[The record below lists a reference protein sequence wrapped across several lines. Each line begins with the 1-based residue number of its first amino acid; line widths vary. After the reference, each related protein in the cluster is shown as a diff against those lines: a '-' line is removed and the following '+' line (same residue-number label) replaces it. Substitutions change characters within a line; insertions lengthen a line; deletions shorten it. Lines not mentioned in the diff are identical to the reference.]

1 MTLRQFGSVSE
12 LLVKLKADLEAAFPS
27 FFREFLSSKANG
39 ENGGGST
46 NNVSSASEE
55 ADDGVTLLLDLLK
68 AIQVKLIITEHYE
81 LRLRIMTNL
90 LEAGHWGGLRIYNFG
105 SYSEENKGWLI

>member
-68 AIQVKLIITEHYE
+68 AIQVKLLNIANHKPSLWKY
-81 LRLRIMTNL
+81 
-90 LEAGHWGGLRIYNFG
+90 HFWGLRT
-105 SYSEENKGWLI
+105 LT

>member
-39 ENGGGST
+39 ENGGPT

-68 AIQVKLIITEHYE
+68 AIQVKLLKITK
-81 LRLRIMTNL
+81 RSDN
-90 LEAGHWGGLRIYNFG
+90 
-105 SYSEENKGWLI
+105 

>member
-27 FFREFLSSKANG
+27 FFREFLSSKTNG
-39 ENGGGST
+39 ENGGST

-68 AIQVKLIITEHYE
+68 AIQVNLLK
-81 LRLRIMTNL
+81 MTNIL
-90 LEAGHWGGLRIYNFG
+90 HTF
-105 SYSEENKGWLI
+105 

>member
-12 LLVKLKADLEAAFPS
+12 LLVKLKTDLEAAFPS
-27 FFREFLSSKANG
+27 FFREFLSSKTNG

-46 NNVSSASEE
+46 NNVSSPSEE

-68 AIQVKLIITEHYE
+68 AIQVKL
-81 LRLRIMTNL
+81 LNIMNHNHPFLTFSVL
-90 LEAGHWGGLRIYNFG
+90 
-105 SYSEENKGWLI
+105 